1 MGMAQDYGDMLY
13 MEQVRPLSGQI
24 SYYRPL
30 ILCCDATMTFL
41 MVFLG
46 TIQVDALSTP
56 HMLDRDLTLELLSIF
71 KVFEIIVDES
81 AREIP

>member
-1 MGMAQDYGDMLY
+1 
-13 MEQVRPLSGQI
+13 MEICFIWNKLRPLSGQI

-30 ILCCDATMTFL
+30 ILCCDATNLL
-41 MVFLG
+41 MVFLQYHSSRRV
-46 TIQVDALSTP
+46 INS

-81 AREIP
+81 ARERP